1 MREVVLLD
9 LERGSDLWGE
19 MDGFDVEAEAPG
31 TALGLEWLPQV
42 FDLIRRVNE
51 RAVCC
56 SGETMEWTELS

>member
-1 MREVVLLD
+1 
-9 LERGSDLWGE
+9 